1 MKFDITVIFDT
12 YSVLVHDGNNVDI
25 RIVGNRLKDTK

>member
-12 YSVLVHDGNNVDI
+12 YSVLVHDGNVDM
-25 RIVGNRLKDTK
+25 RIVVISSVYVG